1 MQSLI
6 RYERYGQPLATR
18 AVFLMRLGRNVAV
31 ALTIVAVSLAVGVI
45 GYHTLANLGWV
56 DAYDTAAMILSGM
69 GPFDKP
75 ASPAVQFFEGTYA
88 LYSGLLVVGTS
99 TLILAPVFH
108 RVLHSFHVP
117 DEQDE
122 KAAGE
127 ASENND
133 LSRQH
138 KGRACRA
145 TLLFR
150 S

>member
-18 AVFLMRLGRNVAV
+18 AVFLRRLGRNVAV
-31 ALTIVAVSLAVGVI
+31 VIAIVAVSLAVGMI
-45 GYHTLANLGWV
+45 GYHTLADLEWI

-69 GPFDKP
+69 GPFGRP

-108 RVLHSFHVP
+108 RVLHSLKVE
-117 DEQDE
+117 DEEDE
-122 KAAGE
+122 KAGE
-127 ASENND
+127 KKPKE
-133 LSRQH
+133 
-138 KGRACRA
+138 KGRR
-145 TLLFR
+145 
-150 S
+150 